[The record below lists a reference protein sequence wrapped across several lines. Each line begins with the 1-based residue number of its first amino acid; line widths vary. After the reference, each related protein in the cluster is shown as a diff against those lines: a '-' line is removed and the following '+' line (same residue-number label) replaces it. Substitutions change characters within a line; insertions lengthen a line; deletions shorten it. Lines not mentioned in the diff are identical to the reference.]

1 MLANGH
7 HLAIDVG
14 LACQA
19 DERGLQRLG
28 SDQPDGQTL
37 GFQAAQY
44 RAGENEGNGL
54 GEVIDSSV
62 AMAACSRASPPLHRS
77 V

>member
-1 MLANGH
+1 MPANRH

-28 SDQPDGQTL
+28 SDEPDGQTL

-44 RAGENEGNGL
+44 RAGENEGQRVR
-54 GEVIDSSV
+54 EVIDSSGG
-62 AMAACSRASPPLHRS
+62 
-77 V
+77 